1 MPIHFWEASVDVPT
15 GLGGRGMA
23 LWESMSGDDVTR
35 NALVLEAA
43 RLADRL
49 DELDNII
56 QGKGVL
62 NLMQFRVLNREVDDD
77 DGSLD
82 INVEVKFQNVFSEAR
97 QQAIAFAT
105 ILAKLAP
112 VEAAAKPAAAPA
124 AVPAAANVTP
134 LDRLKARG
142 LKKA

>member
-1 MPIHFWEASVDVPT
+1 MDVPAGLGERGLSLWEELSGKEAS
-15 GLGGRGMA
+15 
-23 LWESMSGDDVTR
+23 R
-35 NALVLEAA
+35 NALALEAA

-62 NLMQFRVLNREVDDD
+62 NLMQFRVLNREIDD
-77 DGSLD
+77 DGTLD

-112 VEAAAKPAAAPA
+112 VEAAAKAPA
-124 AVPAAANVTP
+124 APTAVPTAANVTP
-134 LDRLKARG
+134 LDRIKARG

>member
-1 MPIHFWEASVDVPT
+1 MDVPA
-15 GLGGRGMA
+15 GLGERGAA
-23 LWESMSGDDVTR
+23 LWQSMATNDVPR

-62 NLMQFRVLNREVDDD
+62 NLMQFRLHLNEIDE
-77 DGSLD
+77 DGD
-82 INVEVKFQNVFSEAR
+82 RNINVEVKFAAPLAEAR
-97 QQAIAFAT
+97 QQAIAFST
-105 ILAKLAP
+105 ILSKLGPAD
-112 VEAAAKPAAAPA
+112 AAAKPS
-124 AVPAAANVTP
+124 AVPAPTNVTP
-134 LDRLKARG
+134 LDRIKARG

>member
-1 MPIHFWEASVDVPT
+1 MDVPAGLGERGLAVWEAMSGNDVP
-15 GLGGRGMA
+15 
-23 LWESMSGDDVTR
+23 R

-62 NLMQFRVLNREVDDD
+62 NLMQFRVLNREVGD
-77 DGSLD
+77 DGELD

-105 ILAKLAP
+105 ILSKLAP
-112 VEAAAKPAAAPA
+112 VESAAKTQPAPTP
-124 AVPAAANVTP
+124 VPTAANVTP
-134 LDRLKARG
+134 LDRIKARG

>member
-1 MPIHFWEASVDVPT
+1 MDIPA
-15 GLGGRGMA
+15 GLGERGLA
-23 LWESMSGDDVTR
+23 LWEAMSGNDVPR

-62 NLMQFRVLNREVDDD
+62 NLMQFR
-77 DGSLD
+77 LD
-82 INVEVKFQNVFSEAR
+82 SPENEDEPYTVEVKFQAPLAEAR
-97 QQAIAFAT
+97 QQAIALST
-105 ILAKLAP
+105 ILSKLAP
-112 VEAAAKPAAAPA
+112 ADAAAKTNSAPAAAPVA
-124 AVPAAANVTP
+124 TNVTP
-134 LDRLKARG
+134 LDRIKARG

>member
-1 MPIHFWEASVDVPT
+1 MDVPA
-15 GLGGRGMA
+15 GLGERGIA
-23 LWESMSGDDVTR
+23 LWEAMSGDDVTR

-43 RLADRL
+43 RIADRL

-62 NLMQFRVLNREVDDD
+62 NLMQFRLHLDELDE
-77 DGSLD
+77 DGD
-82 INVEVKFQNVFSEAR
+82 RNINVEVKFAAPLSESR

-105 ILAKLAP
+105 ILSKLAP

-124 AVPAAANVTP
+124 AAPVAANVTP

>member
-1 MPIHFWEASVDVPT
+1 MDVPA
-15 GLGGRGMA
+15 GLGERGVA
-23 LWESMSGDDVTR
+23 LWQAMSGSDVVR

-62 NLMQFRVLNREVDDD
+62 NLMQFRVLNREIDD
-77 DGSLD
+77 DGSVNL
-82 INVEVKFQNVFSEAR
+82 NVEVKFQTPLAEAR
-97 QQAIAFAT
+97 QQAIALST
-105 ILAKLAP
+105 ILSKLAP
-112 VEAAAKPAAAPA
+112 ADGAAKATAAPV
-124 AVPAAANVTP
+124 AVPAPTNVTP
-134 LDRLKARG
+134 LDRIKARG

>member
-1 MPIHFWEASVDVPT
+1 MDVPAGLGERGLAVWEALSGSDVP
-15 GLGGRGMA
+15 
-23 LWESMSGDDVTR
+23 R

-62 NLMQFRVLNREVDDD
+62 NLMQFRLHMEGSE
-77 DGSLD
+77 DGEY
-82 INVEVKFQNVFSEAR
+82 NVEVKFQHVFSEAR
-97 QQAIAFAT
+97 QQAIAFST
-105 ILAKLAP
+105 ILSKLAP
-112 VEAAAKPAAAPA
+112 VESAAKAPAAPA
-124 AVPAAANVTP
+124 AVPTGANVTP
-134 LDRLKARG
+134 LDRIKARG

>member
-1 MPIHFWEASVDVPT
+1 MDVPP
-15 GLGGRGMA
+15 GLGERGLV
-23 LWESMSGDDVTR
+23 LWEELSGKEAAR
-35 NALVLEAA
+35 NALALEAA

-62 NLMQFRVLNREVDDD
+62 NLMQFRVLNREIDD
-77 DGSLD
+77 DGTLD
-82 INVEVKFQNVFSEAR
+82 INVEVKFQNVFAEAR

-105 ILAKLAP
+105 ILSKLAP
-112 VEAAAKPAAAPA
+112 VESVAKPKAAPA
-124 AVPAAANVTP
+124 AVPVGANVTP
-134 LDRLKARG
+134 LDRIKARG